1 MATLGEVNRFAFRSE
16 LRYNILLP
24 FSTTYD
30 CLNYLKH
37 CIVFLDSVVV
47 CHVSHYN
54 ILSSFVKG
62 ILEKKQ
68 NKSRIVVSAYCVKSY
83 ARRAKKGVRNPLN
96 ANVIG
101 ELSV

>member
-37 CIVFLDSVVV
+37 NFCILLSIVVV

-54 ILSSFVKG
+54 ILSAKVNS

-68 NKSRIVVSAYCVKSY
+68 NKSKIVVSAYCVKSY
-83 ARRAKKGVRNPLN
+83 VTEAGGSS
-96 ANVIG
+96 I
-101 ELSV
+101 